1 MSQNTLVAV
10 AALLAGC
17 ACSTPPPESSE
28 PPGPAGDLPREVE
41 VVSPVRR
48 TLRREVRVTA
58 NVEAFEQATLFAKAA
73 GYLKRIHVDEGDR
86 VRKGQVLAELAMPE
100 AQSEMEEL
108 RAKAAEARAEA
119 ELERLTFERLTR
131 VHETDSDVISQQEVD
146 EARAEMARALAAA
159 AVAEASQA
167 RLKAVMDYTIIRA
180 PFAGVVTERFVDPG
194 ALIQDAGST
203 RQATPVVTVMNSS
216 KVRVYVYVPESAV
229 GLVRRGMPAVM
240 DVDALPGRRFEGS
253 ITRYTTVLDSA
264 TRTMKVEID
273 IPNPDRVLLHGM
285 YGMVT
290 LSLEQP
296 QDALSVPLE
305 ALADEEGGTF
315 VFCVEQGALTR
326 RRVAAGMD
334 DGQFVEILDGLT
346 GDERVVVGDR
356 SGLREG
362 MKVHARAAEEG

>member
-1 MSQNTLVAV
+1 MSQNTRVAV
-10 AALLAGC
+10 VALLAASAC
-17 ACSTPPPESSE
+17 ATPPPESNE
-28 PPGPAGDLPREVE
+28 PPGAAGDQPREVE

-48 TLRREVRVTA
+48 TLRREVRVA
-58 NVEAFEQATLFAKAA
+58 ASVEAFEQTTLFAKAA

-86 VRKGQVLAELAMPE
+86 VRKGQVLAELEMPE
-100 AQSEMEEL
+100 AESEVAEL
-108 RAKAAEARAEA
+108 EARAAEARAEA
-119 ELERLTFERLTR
+119 ELERLTFDRLSR

-146 EARAEMARALAAA
+146 EARAEMARALASA

-167 RLKAVMDYTIIRA
+167 RLKAVMDYTIIKA

-194 ALIQDAGST
+194 ALIQDAAST
-203 RQATPVVTVMNSS
+203 RQATPVVTIMSSS
-216 KVRVYVYVPESAV
+216 KVRVFVYVPESAV
-229 GLVRRGMPAVM
+229 GLVRRGTPAVM
-240 DVDALPGRRFEGS
+240 DVDALRGQRFEGS
-253 ITRYTTVLDSA
+253 VTRYTTVLDSA

-273 IPNPDRVLLHGM
+273 FPNPDRVLLHGM

-305 ALADEEGGTF
+305 ALADEEGETF

-326 RRVAAGMD
+326 RRVASGMD
-334 DGQFVEILDGLT
+334 DGRFVEILDGLT